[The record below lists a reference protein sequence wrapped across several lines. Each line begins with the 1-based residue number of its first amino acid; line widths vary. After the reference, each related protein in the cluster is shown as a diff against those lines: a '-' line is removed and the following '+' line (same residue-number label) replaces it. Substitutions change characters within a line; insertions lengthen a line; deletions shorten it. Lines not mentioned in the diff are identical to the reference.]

1 MVEVSRRIAR
11 ERVEE
16 REVERGVPVKIYTKT
31 GDQGMTGL
39 LGNRRVPK
47 DDARIEAY
55 GTVDELNAM
64 LGLVRTHGLDKAV
77 DGQLAVVQG
86 DLFVVGSALADPA
99 PGGPFHNV
107 ITGEHIARLELAIDT
122 LETELQPLTQ
132 FILPG
137 GTLAAAQIHLAR
149 TICRRAERLTV
160 KLSRQPGEDVPG
172 SLVIYLNRLSDLLF
186 VVARVVNHQAGVAD
200 IPWKGL

>member
-1 MVEVSRRIAR
+1 M
-11 ERVEE
+11 
-16 REVERGVPVKIYTKT
+16 KIYTKT
-31 GDQGMTGL
+31 GDHGMTGL

-47 DDARIEAY
+47 DDARIDAY
-55 GTVDELNAM
+55 GTVDELNAV
-64 LGLVRTHGLDKAV
+64 LGLVRAHELDSAADGL
-77 DGQLAVVQG
+77 LAVVQA

-107 ITGEHIARLELAIDT
+107 ITGEHIARLESAIDT

-160 KLSRQPGEDVPG
+160 KLSRQPGEDVPS
-172 SLVIYLNRLSDLLF
+172 SLIIYLNRLSDLLF
-186 VVARVVNHQAGVAD
+186 VVARIVNLRAGVAD